1 MLAFGENIFLEEM
14 REDGSKT
21 DHCAEMEPASPSNAS
36 EHRGTCSG
44 TLLLL
49 QQHSS
54 HHPDQIPQQL
64 LAQSLLHPGCR
75 HRVGQN
81 LQAHITRR
89 MVYVIKDFAYH
100 AHTLK
105 SNQIHT

>member
-1 MLAFGENIFLEEM
+1 
-14 REDGSKT
+14 
-21 DHCAEMEPASPSNAS
+21 
-36 EHRGTCSG
+36 
-44 TLLLL
+44 
-49 QQHSS
+49 
-54 HHPDQIPQQL
+54 
-64 LAQSLLHPGCR
+64 
-75 HRVGQN
+75 VGQN